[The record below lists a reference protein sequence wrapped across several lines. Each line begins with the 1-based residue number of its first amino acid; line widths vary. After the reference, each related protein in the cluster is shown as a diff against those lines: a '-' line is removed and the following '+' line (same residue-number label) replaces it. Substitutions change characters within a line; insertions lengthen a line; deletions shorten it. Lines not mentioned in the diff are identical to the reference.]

1 MDARQLEVAHVK
13 DFLSYLTVE
22 RQVSASSQNQAFNAL
37 LFLFRHVLGREFGK
51 VDGVVRAKRRPYIPM
66 VLSRGEVDAV
76 IQKLD
81 CPYDLVVKLL
91 YGCGLRMFEC
101 LKLRVQDINFDMG
114 TVTVH
119 DGKGKKDRNLP
130 LPESLVNELRVQIDR
145 VADLHKQDLN
155 EGFAGVFLPGALATK
170 YRGAAKEF
178 YWQWLFPAK
187 TLTLVEKERAKR
199 RYHLHESHVSKAI
212 KKAVSRAC
220 IPKRL
225 PLTPSPQLCQSP
237 SDGRLRYPHYP
248 GAFGPQR
255 CAYNDDL
262 YAYHT
267 CSGAQGE
274 GESIGYKYSLSV
286 FLTIVVGQREGN
298 ESQLRRH
305 MQKVFKA
312 LGICF
317 SLFYRSHQGAS
328 GIITVAAVAE
338 FAVAKELPQIPE
350 THLQL
355 LPAQFAEA
363 EAAYSG

>member
-1 MDARQLEVAHVK
+1 MTATGQSWVWVYDALESAIKVRHYSGKTLKSYRGWVRNLQGYTKSMDARQLEVAHVK

-212 KKAVSRAC
+212 KKAASRAC
-220 IPKRL
+220 IPKKVTAHTFRHSYASHL
-225 PLTPSPQLCQSP
+225 LMAGYDIRTIQELLGH
-237 SDGRLRYPHYP
+237 SDVRTTMIYT
-248 GAFGPQR
+248 
-255 CAYNDDL
+255 
-262 YAYHT
+262 HT
-267 CSGAQGE
+267 
-274 GESIGYKYSLSV
+274 I
-286 FLTIVVGQREGN
+286 
-298 ESQLRRH
+298 
-305 MQKVFKA
+305 
-312 LGICF
+312 
-317 SLFYRSHQGAS
+317 
-328 GIITVAAVAE
+328 
-338 FAVAKELPQIPE
+338 
-350 THLQL
+350 
-355 LPAQFAEA
+355 PAQAPRERA
-363 EAAYSG
+363 SPLDISTA